1 MSSALGSCSGIMLLL
16 PWRHC
21 RSTWQGRPTL
31 APWSAAL
38 RYLGWV
44 RILAMVAQDKV
55 INALL
60 RSLEAGRVPQPVELA
75 AESLS
80 TSPSPT
86 AWVAYV
92 RVGQHEYVVRGGGTV
107 EVDAQVQSAAD
118 NASHVVGLALQ
129 PCINRR

>member
-1 MSSALGSCSGIMLLL
+1 
-16 PWRHC
+16 
-21 RSTWQGRPTL
+21 
-31 APWSAAL
+31 
-38 RYLGWV
+38 
-44 RILAMVAQDKV
+44 MVAQDKV

-60 RSLEAGRVPQPVELA
+60 RSLEAGRVPQSVELA

-86 AWVAYV
+86 AWVAYM

-129 PCINRR
+129 PCINSG